1 MCVCAIIFC
10 LPCRGIFI
18 YLYLQNHF
26 GSQLT
31 EESAEAR
38 HFEVEQLRAA
48 RSSVHDLAQRILAY
62 FANGNVREIAHL
74 DDCSDEGRLPFQS
87 IVSEFFC
94 CALGGGVI
102 SIEGLVGSQQAV
114 EVCQVFVVLVVEI
127 QRTNYVQI
135 LAEVRI
141 CSWLRTLALELGS

>member
-1 MCVCAIIFC
+1 MCVCVPYYISC

-38 HFEVEQLRAA
+38 HFELEQLRAA
-48 RSSVHDLAQRILAY
+48 RSRVHDLAQRILAY

-87 IVSEFFC
+87 IVSENFY

-102 SIEGLVGSQQAV
+102 SIEGLVGSQHAV
-114 EVCQVFVVLVVEI
+114 EVFQVFVVLVVEI
-127 QRTNYVQI
+127 QRSNYVQI

-141 CSWLRTLALELGS
+141 CS

>member
-1 MCVCAIIFC
+1 
-10 LPCRGIFI
+10 
-18 YLYLQNHF
+18 
-26 GSQLT
+26 
-31 EESAEAR
+31 
-38 HFEVEQLRAA
+38 
-48 RSSVHDLAQRILAY
+48 
-62 FANGNVREIAHL
+62 
-74 DDCSDEGRLPFQS
+74 
-87 IVSEFFC
+87 VSEFFC